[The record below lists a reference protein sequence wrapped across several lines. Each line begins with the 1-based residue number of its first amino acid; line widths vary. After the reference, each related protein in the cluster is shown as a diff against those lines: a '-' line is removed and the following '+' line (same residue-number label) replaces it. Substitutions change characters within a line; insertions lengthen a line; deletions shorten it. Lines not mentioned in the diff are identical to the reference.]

1 MYLDKH
7 VFLVYVVLIMSSQQH
22 NCLTW
27 TIQLQL
33 QHEEDR
39 FNLRNFRRHAPLV
52 LGLHTLVRYLGIG
65 IYLFFEYFKEM
76 ILVRVNP

>member
-7 VFLVYVVLIMSSQQH
+7 MLLVYVVLTMSSQQH
-22 NCLTW
+22 NCLRW

-33 QHEEDR
+33 QHEEHR
-39 FNLRNFRRHAPLV
+39 FDLRYFRRHAPLV
-52 LGLHTLVRYLGIG
+52 LGLDTLVWYVGIG
-65 IYLFFEYFKEM
+65 MYVFFKYFGER